1 MGSLGSLEA
10 PEAPEGATESHKWVT
25 KEPRRRM
32 ESHGELRKGGT
43 VSRRRT
49 ERHEEPRRSM
59 GSHTGPRRAKE
70 SHIGTWRTT
79 ENQREARRDRRATER
94 HGRATEGHGEL
105 KRATERHV
113 EPRRDKESHG
123 ESQRATWSHRRE
135 NERETYTEP
144 YARSGKSLPLRLSA
158 LAVKS
163 NSLPCGHAA
172 SSSGLLGV
180 REA

>member
-1 MGSLGSLEA
+1 MENHGEPRRG
-10 PEAPEGATESHKWVT
+10 GT
-25 KEPRRRM
+25 EPRRRT
-32 ESHGELRKGGT
+32 K
-43 VSRRRT
+43 
-49 ERHEEPRRSM
+49 RHEEPRRSM

-79 ENQREARRDRRATER
+79 ENQRETRRDRRATER
-94 HGRATEGHGEL
+94 HGMATECHGEL
-105 KRATERHV
+105 ERATERHV

-135 NERETYTEP
+135 NERETYAEP
-144 YARSGKSLPLRLSA
+144 SKTTFAAFARSGKSLPFRLPA

-163 NSLPCGHAA
+163 NSSPCGHAA
-172 SSSGLLGV
+172 PSSGLLGV

>member
-10 PEAPEGATESHKWVT
+10 PEAPEGATENHKWVT

-43 VSRRRT
+43 ESRRRT

-79 ENQREARRDRRATER
+79 ENQRETRRDRRATER
-94 HGRATEGHGEL
+94 HGMATECHGEL
-105 KRATERHV
+105 ERDTERHV
-113 EPRRDKESHG
+113 EPRRETKRATESHKEPRGATG
-123 ESQRATWSHRRE
+123 ERMKGRPTQSHTPDQGNRYRFVSLCARRE
-135 NERETYTEP
+135 KQLTTVWTRCVKFWLVG
-144 YARSGKSLPLRLSA
+144 RS
-158 LAVKS
+158 
-163 NSLPCGHAA
+163 
-172 SSSGLLGV
+172 
-180 REA
+180 